1 MQVDGLLSGENAGEF
16 LHPALQLHLLSAQLI
31 LLDLEKEVR
40 QYCTGSQPGSSLFL
54 LFETMYYSKRGGR
67 EYKLF

>member
-31 LLDLEKEVR
+31 LLDLDIEVR
-40 QYCTGSQPGSSLFL
+40 QYCTGSQP
-54 LFETMYYSKRGGR
+54 
-67 EYKLF
+67 